1 MFRFTSLLVLA
12 AVALGFA
19 TDANAGHK
27 VKFKV
32 RYENITTGPIL
43 KGSNGGEAPVAFAPG
58 LFVVANAGVTSPIY
72 KLGEREN
79 GKGLEPLA
87 EDGNPAKLAESLK
100 GMKGVTVGTFT
111 TPLGADKAG
120 PITPGKAFEF
130 TFEATEGQR
139 LFIANMWGQSNDLF
153 YSTNELGIPLF
164 IGNDKPREGDV
175 TNYLF
180 LFDAGTEVNE
190 EPGFGPNQGP
200 RQSGMNVGPDEN
212 GIVTPV
218 LDKWTYPS
226 VASTIRVTISVADGM
241 MGSK

>member
-1 MFRFTSLLVLA
+1 MFRFATLLAL
-12 AVALGFA
+12 VAFVLGFSA
-19 TDANAGHK
+19 DANAGHK

-58 LFVVANAGVTSPIY
+58 VFVVGTVNSPFF
-72 KLGEREN
+72 KLGERET
-79 GKGLEPLA
+79 GKGLETLA
-87 EDGNPAKLAESLK
+87 EDGNPAKMAESLK
-100 GMKGVTVGTFT
+100 GIKNISTVGTFT
-111 TPLGADKAG
+111 TPVGADKAG
-120 PITPGKAFEF
+120 PITPGNSFEF

-153 YSTNELGIPLF
+153 YSTSELGIPLF
-164 IGNDKPREGDV
+164 TGNDKPREGDI
-175 TNYLF
+175 TSYLF
-180 LFDAGTEVNE
+180 LYDAGTEVNE

-200 RQSGMNVGPDEN
+200 RQSGMNVGPNEN

-218 LDKWTYPS
+218 LDGKWSYPT
-226 VASTIRVTISVADGM
+226 VASTIRVTLSVADGM